1 LVSFPASISYFKTFS
16 RIGCI
21 SAKLSFPSWLI
32 SVASMIFLISSKSI
46 GQLKALAKSM
56 KNLKIS
62 PLSQLPLLS
71 LSTYSKIFLAMS
83 NKSF

>member
-1 LVSFPASISYFKTFS
+1 
-16 RIGCI
+16 
-21 SAKLSFPSWLI
+21 
-32 SVASMIFLISSKSI
+32 MIFLMSSKSI

-71 LSTYSKIFLAMS
+71 LSTYSKIFLAIN